1 MSAISSS
8 TAGTAVSTSTDAF
21 SSLKSD
27 DFVRI
32 IFTELANQDPLAPN
46 ETSDLLD
53 QISTL
58 RQIESDQDFT
68 KTLDSLVK
76 QNELTA
82 ASTLIGKLATG
93 LNASANRVVG
103 FVDSISVSEEG
114 TTLNLSTGERL
125 PFNNVDE
132 IIDPSLFND
141 GEDGPT
147 PVDETEDTDDTPDD
161 PPTDDPP
168 ADDPPGDDPPGD
180 DPPEGDG

>member
-1 MSAISSS
+1 MSAISTA
-8 TAGTAVSTSTDAF
+8 TAGTATSTSTDAF

-27 DFVRI
+27 DFVKI
-32 IFTELANQDPLAPN
+32 IFAELANQDPLAPN
-46 ETSDLLD
+46 ETQDLLN

-68 KTLDSLVK
+68 KTLDSLVS

-93 LNASANRVVG
+93 LNSSANRVVG
-103 FVDSISVSEEG
+103 FVDSISVTDNG
-114 TTLNLSTGERL
+114 TLLNLSTGDRL
-125 PFNNVDE
+125 PFENVDE

-147 PVDETEDTDDTPDD
+147 PVDETD
-161 PPTDDPP
+161 PTDETPADETPADETP
-168 ADDPPGDDPPGD
+168 ADDGSADENPDD
-180 DPPEGDG
+180 EG